1 MKFSSL
7 CNRKNVLILCII
19 VILLYIISGF
29 YNPLVLTRYDYT
41 SSKVPEG
48 FDGYRIVHISD
59 FHCKE
64 FGDGESDLIAMI
76 RNAEPDLILFT
87 GDSIDDEHSL
97 DNYRDLIT
105 GIYDV
110 APIYYV
116 NGNHE
121 YDASAPLAEMKELN
135 EKYQVHDLNDASVV
149 IGHNGDSILLSGL
162 DFRLTMRGL
171 RNNIDYANT
180 TMFNILLYHGTD
192 KFDGIA
198 PYNYDLVLS
207 GHTHGGIVCLPFI
220 GGIISNQKE
229 LFPKYDSGVYTSG
242 LSTMISSRG
251 LGDASIPRFH
261 NPRGSH
267 LHYAASQLI
276 RYKKSSIKNKSAS
289 PAIYT
294 DETLHT

>member
-1 MKFSSL
+1 MKLSSL

-149 IGHNGDSILLSGL
+149 VEHNGDSILLSGL

-171 RNNIDYANT
+171 RNNIDHANT

-261 NPRGSH
+261 NPREV
-267 LHYAASQLI
+267 I
-276 RYKKSSIKNKSAS
+276 CI
-289 PAIYT
+289 
-294 DETLHT
+294 TLHHSS

>member
-1 MKFSSL
+1 MKLSSL

-87 GDSIDDEHSL
+87 GDSFDDEHSL

-261 NPRGSH
+261 NPREV
-267 LHYAASQLI
+267 I
-276 RYKKSSIKNKSAS
+276 CI
-289 PAIYT
+289 
-294 DETLHT
+294 TLHHSS

>member
-1 MKFSSL
+1 MKLSSL

-19 VILLYIISGF
+19 VILLYTISGF

-261 NPRGSH
+261 NPREV
-267 LHYAASQLI
+267 I
-276 RYKKSSIKNKSAS
+276 CI
-289 PAIYT
+289 
-294 DETLHT
+294 TLHHSS

>member
-1 MKFSSL
+1 MKLSSL
-7 CNRKNVLILCII
+7 CSRKNVLILCII

-149 IGHNGDSILLSGL
+149 VEHNGDSILLSGL

-261 NPRGSH
+261 NPREV
-267 LHYAASQLI
+267 I
-276 RYKKSSIKNKSAS
+276 CI
-289 PAIYT
+289 
-294 DETLHT
+294 TLHHSS

>member
-1 MKFSSL
+1 MKLSSL

-59 FHCKE
+59 FHCKK
-64 FGDGESDLIAMI
+64 FGDRESDLITMI
-76 RNAEPDLILFT
+76 RNANPNLILFT

-97 DNYRDLIT
+97 DNYCDLIT
-105 GIYDV
+105 GIYDI

-149 IGHNGDSILLSGL
+149 VGHNGDSILLSGL

-242 LSTMISSRG
+242 LSTLISSRG

-261 NPRGSH
+261 NPREVVC
-267 LHYAASQLI
+267 I
-276 RYKKSSIKNKSAS
+276 
-289 PAIYT
+289 
-294 DETLHT
+294 TLHHSS

>member
-1 MKFSSL
+1 MKLSSL
-7 CNRKNVLILCII
+7 CNRKNVLILCVI

-59 FHCKE
+59 FHCEE

-149 IGHNGDSILLSGL
+149 VEHNGDSILLSGL

-261 NPRGSH
+261 NPREV
-267 LHYAASQLI
+267 I
-276 RYKKSSIKNKSAS
+276 CI
-289 PAIYT
+289 
-294 DETLHT
+294 TLHHSS

>member
-1 MKFSSL
+1 MKLSSL

-135 EKYQVHDLNDASVV
+135 EKYQVHDLNDSSVV
-149 IGHNGDSILLSGL
+149 VEHNGDSILLSGL

-198 PYNYDLVLS
+198 SYNYDLVLS

-261 NPRGSH
+261 NPREV
-267 LHYAASQLI
+267 I
-276 RYKKSSIKNKSAS
+276 CI
-289 PAIYT
+289 
-294 DETLHT
+294 TLHHSS

>member
-1 MKFSSL
+1 MKLSSL
-7 CNRKNVLILCII
+7 CNRKNVLILCVI

-29 YNPLVLTRYDYT
+29 YNPLVLTGYDYT

-64 FGDGESDLIAMI
+64 FGDGESDLITMI

-149 IGHNGDSILLSGL
+149 VEHNGDSILLSGL

-261 NPRGSH
+261 NPREV
-267 LHYAASQLI
+267 I
-276 RYKKSSIKNKSAS
+276 CI
-289 PAIYT
+289 
-294 DETLHT
+294 TLHHSS

>member
-1 MKFSSL
+1 MKLSSL

-149 IGHNGDSILLSGL
+149 VEHNGDSILLSGL

-192 KFDGIA
+192 KFDSIA

-261 NPRGSH
+261 NPREV
-267 LHYAASQLI
+267 I
-276 RYKKSSIKNKSAS
+276 CI
-289 PAIYT
+289 
-294 DETLHT
+294 TLHHSS

>member
-1 MKFSSL
+1 MKLSSL

-64 FGDGESDLIAMI
+64 FGDRESDLIAMI

-121 YDASAPLAEMKELN
+121 YDSSAPLAEMKELN

-149 IGHNGDSILLSGL
+149 VEHNGDSILLSGL
-162 DFRLTMRGL
+162 DFRLTMLGL

-229 LFPKYDSGVYTSG
+229 LFPKYDSGVYISG
-242 LSTMISSRG
+242 LSTLISSRG

-261 NPRGSH
+261 NPREVVC
-267 LHYAASQLI
+267 I
-276 RYKKSSIKNKSAS
+276 
-289 PAIYT
+289 
-294 DETLHT
+294 TLHHNSS

>member
-1 MKFSSL
+1 MKLSSL

-64 FGDGESDLIAMI
+64 FGDGESDLIAII

-97 DNYRDLIT
+97 DNYCDLIT
-105 GIYDV
+105 GIYDI

-149 IGHNGDSILLSGL
+149 VEHNGDSILLSGL

-207 GHTHGGIVCLPFI
+207 GHTHGGLVCLPFI
-220 GGIISNQKE
+220 GGISSNQKE

-242 LSTMISSRG
+242 LSTLISSRG

-261 NPRGSH
+261 NPREVVC
-267 LHYAASQLI
+267 I
-276 RYKKSSIKNKSAS
+276 
-289 PAIYT
+289 
-294 DETLHT
+294 TLHHSS

>member
-1 MKFSSL
+1 MKLSSL

-29 YNPLVLTRYDYT
+29 YNPLVLTRYDYA

-149 IGHNGDSILLSGL
+149 VEHNGDSILLSGL

-261 NPRGSH
+261 NPREV
-267 LHYAASQLI
+267 I
-276 RYKKSSIKNKSAS
+276 CI
-289 PAIYT
+289 
-294 DETLHT
+294 TLHHSS

>member
-1 MKFSSL
+1 MKLSSL

-121 YDASAPLAEMKELN
+121 YDSSAPLAEMKELN

-149 IGHNGDSILLSGL
+149 VEHNGDSILLSGL

-261 NPRGSH
+261 NPREV
-267 LHYAASQLI
+267 I
-276 RYKKSSIKNKSAS
+276 CI
-289 PAIYT
+289 
-294 DETLHT
+294 TLHHSS

>member
-1 MKFSSL
+1 MKLSSL

-19 VILLYIISGF
+19 VILLYIISGL

-149 IGHNGDSILLSGL
+149 VEHNGDSILLSGL

-198 PYNYDLVLS
+198 PYNYDLVTALS
-207 GHTHGGIVCLPFI
+207 TIAKEQGLDYAIDVYPHYGSDVEATLRAGYDIRHGLI
-220 GGIISNQKE
+220 G
-229 LFPKYDSGVYTSG
+229 PGVY
-242 LSTMISSRG
+242 
-251 LGDASIPRFH
+251 ASH
-261 NPRGSH
+261 NYERSH
-267 LHYAASQLI
+267 MDGVRNTFELLKTYVTQ
-276 RYKKSSIKNKSAS
+276 
-289 PAIYT
+289 
-294 DETLHT
+294 

>member
-1 MKFSSL
+1 MKLSSL

-105 GIYDV
+105 GIYNV

-149 IGHNGDSILLSGL
+149 VEHNGDSILLSGL

-261 NPRGSH
+261 NPREV
-267 LHYAASQLI
+267 I
-276 RYKKSSIKNKSAS
+276 CI
-289 PAIYT
+289 
-294 DETLHT
+294 TLHHSS

>member
-1 MKFSSL
+1 MKLSSL
-7 CNRKNVLILCII
+7 CNRKNALILCII

-64 FGDGESDLIAMI
+64 FGDRESDLIAMI
-76 RNAEPDLILFT
+76 RNANPDLILFT

-97 DNYRDLIT
+97 DNYCDLIT
-105 GIYDV
+105 GIYDI

-242 LSTMISSRG
+242 LSTLISSRG

-261 NPRGSH
+261 NPREVVC
-267 LHYAASQLI
+267 I
-276 RYKKSSIKNKSAS
+276 
-289 PAIYT
+289 
-294 DETLHT
+294 TLHHSS

>member
-1 MKFSSL
+1 MKLSSL
-7 CNRKNVLILCII
+7 CNRKNVLILCVI

-135 EKYQVHDLNDASVV
+135 EKYQVHDLNDVSVV
-149 IGHNGDSILLSGL
+149 VEHNGDSILLSGL

-261 NPRGSH
+261 NPREV
-267 LHYAASQLI
+267 I
-276 RYKKSSIKNKSAS
+276 CI
-289 PAIYT
+289 
-294 DETLHT
+294 TLHHSS

>member
-1 MKFSSL
+1 MKLSSL

-121 YDASAPLAEMKELN
+121 YDSSAPLSEMIELN

-149 IGHNGDSILLSGL
+149 VEHNGDSILLSGL

-261 NPRGSH
+261 NPREV
-267 LHYAASQLI
+267 I
-276 RYKKSSIKNKSAS
+276 CI
-289 PAIYT
+289 
-294 DETLHT
+294 TLHHSS

>member
-1 MKFSSL
+1 MKLSSL

-121 YDASAPLAEMKELN
+121 YDSSASLAEMKELN

-261 NPRGSH
+261 NPREV
-267 LHYAASQLI
+267 I
-276 RYKKSSIKNKSAS
+276 CI
-289 PAIYT
+289 
-294 DETLHT
+294 TLHHSS

>member
-1 MKFSSL
+1 MKLSSL

-149 IGHNGDSILLSGL
+149 VEHNGDSILLSGL

-251 LGDASIPRFH
+251 LGHASIPRFH
-261 NPRGSH
+261 NPREV
-267 LHYAASQLI
+267 I
-276 RYKKSSIKNKSAS
+276 CI
-289 PAIYT
+289 
-294 DETLHT
+294 TLHHSS

>member
-1 MKFSSL
+1 MKLSSL

-149 IGHNGDSILLSGL
+149 VEHNGDSILLSGL

-207 GHTHGGIVCLPFI
+207 GHTHGGIYRR
-220 GGIISNQKE
+220 NHQ
-229 LFPKYDSGVYTSG
+229 
-242 LSTMISSRG
+242 
-251 LGDASIPRFH
+251 
-261 NPRGSH
+261 
-267 LHYAASQLI
+267 
-276 RYKKSSIKNKSAS
+276 
-289 PAIYT
+289 
-294 DETLHT
+294 

>member
-1 MKFSSL
+1 MKLSSL

-41 SSKVPEG
+41 SSKGPEG

-149 IGHNGDSILLSGL
+149 VEHNGDTILLSGL

-261 NPRGSH
+261 NPREV
-267 LHYAASQLI
+267 I
-276 RYKKSSIKNKSAS
+276 CI
-289 PAIYT
+289 
-294 DETLHT
+294 TLHHSS